1 MSATTLQIEAVL
13 KRFYIGKIV
22 EQINQESLL
31 LDNFEEETVTWSG
44 STAIVPLHTARNAAV
59 GAAAEGSTLP
69 IPGQQTY
76 EKIMIE
82 SAYVYGQFSFTGPA
96 RAAAAKSAG
105 AFANMVDLQM
115 KPLIQDVRHYSDV
128 CMFTGGPVIG
138 YVWQKNAAIGAGP
151 VGMEASVRT
160 QYSPSNPSGNPVGQL
175 VQIYR
180 TDTFVTVDT
189 PRTLL
194 SINPTG
200 TNIILSANVDTTVD
214 TLGNTIP
221 SSVTLVL
228 VSAAPGLAIE
238 PIGLAGNLGAP
249 TWFNLQ
255 RGLPS
260 TSTLAGNFLLANPTS
275 AAYDDLTTNSL
286 QNLSSQIMYKSGK
299 MPDAIWLSPLMI
311 SAYSSLLQGVASGV
325 AGAAR
330 LDVKTKPEKGD
341 IGFTGFEWSGIRFFQ
356 GQDCPL
362 GVIYMLQRNHWKL
375 ALLKAGE
382 FDEST
387 GSILRAVPQQDTYAG
402 MYSWYYQS
410 YTDRPNANG
419 ALCGVA
425 IPT

>member
-1 MSATTLQIEAVL
+1 MAATTLQIEAVL

-44 STAIVPLHTARNAAV
+44 STAIVPLHTQRNAAV

-115 KPLIQDVRHYSDV
+115 KPLIDDVRHYSDV

-138 YVWQKNAAIGAGP
+138 YVWQKNAAISTL
-151 VGMEASVRT
+151 EASVRT
-160 QYSPSNPSGNPVGQL
+160 QYSPSNPAGNPVGQL

-180 TDTFVTVDT
+180 TDTFATVDT
-189 PRTLL
+189 PRTLVSISPAGDSVVL
-194 SINPTG
+194 SAAVNTSAVPTG
-200 TNIILSANVDTTVD
+200 VAM
-214 TLGNTIP
+214 
-221 SSVTLVL
+221 VL

-260 TSTLAGNFLLANPTS
+260 TATLAGNFQLANPTS

-299 MPDAIWLSPLMI
+299 MPDKIWLSPLMI

-330 LDVKTKPEKGD
+330 LDVKTSPAKGD

-356 GQDCPL
+356 GQDCPI
-362 GVIYMLQRNHWKL
+362 GVIYMLQSKHWKL
-375 ALLKAGE
+375 ALLKPGE

-419 ALCGVA
+419 VLAGVA

>member
-1 MSATTLQIEAVL
+1 MAATTLQIEAVL

-44 STAIVPLHTARNAAV
+44 STAIVPLHTQRNASV
-59 GAAAEGSTLP
+59 GSAAEGATLP
-69 IPGQQTY
+69 VPGQQTY

-115 KPLIQDVRHYSDV
+115 KPLVDDVRHYSDI

-138 YVWQKNAAIGAGP
+138 YVWQKNNALTTL
-151 VGMEASVRT
+151 EASVRN
-160 QYSPSNPSGNPVGQL
+160 QYQSGAGNTPVGNTVQL
-175 VQIYR
+175 YR
-180 TDTFVTVDT
+180 TDTFATVDS

-194 SINPTG
+194 SISPSGNSVV
-200 TNIILSANVDTTVD
+200 LSAPVDTSTV
-214 TLGNTIP
+214 
-221 SSVTLVL
+221 SSGVLMVL
-228 VSAAPGLAIE
+228 VSGAAGLQAE
-238 PIGLAGNLGAP
+238 PIGLAGNLAGP
-249 TWFNLQ
+249 SWFGLQ

-260 TSTLAGNFLLANPTS
+260 TDRLQGNFLLVNGTTN
-275 AAYDDLTTNSL
+275 AYDDLTTNSL
-286 QNLSSQIMYKSGK
+286 QNLSSQIQYKSGK
-299 MPDAIWLSPLMI
+299 MADAIWLSPLMI
-311 SAYSSLLQGVASGV
+311 SAYSSLLQGVASGLP
-325 AGAAR
+325 AAAR
-330 LDVKTKPEKGD
+330 LDVKTGPEKGD
-341 IGFTGFEWSGIRFFQ
+341 IGFTGFAWSGIKFYQ
-356 GQDCPL
+356 GQDCPI
-362 GVIYMLQRNHWKL
+362 GVIYMLTRKHWKL

-410 YTDRPNANG
+410 YTDRPNASG
-419 ALCGVA
+419 VLAGVA

>member
-1 MSATTLQIEAVL
+1 MAATTLQIEAVL

-82 SAYVYGQFSFTGPA
+82 SSYVYGQFSFTGPA

-138 YVWQKNAAIGAGP
+138 YIWEKNTLSTF
-151 VGMEASVRT
+151 EASVRT
-160 QYSPSNPSGNPVGQL
+160 QYSPSNPAGNPVGQA
-175 VQIYR
+175 VQVYR
-180 TDTFVTVDT
+180 TDTFATVGSPT
-189 PRTLL
+189 VLT
-194 SINPTG
+194 SI
-200 TNIILSANVDTTVD
+200 S
-214 TLGNTIP
+214 P
-221 SSVTLVL
+221 SGDSVTFAAPINTSAVPASVVLIL

-238 PIGLAGNLGAP
+238 PVGLAGNLGAP
-249 TWFNLQ
+249 VWFNLQ
-255 RGLPS
+255 RGLP
-260 TSTLAGNFLLANPTS
+260 TTQTLAGNFLLADP
-275 AAYDDLTTNSL
+275 AGAQYADLTTNSL

-311 SAYSSLLQGVASGV
+311 SAYSSLLQGVASGI

-330 LDVKTKPEKGD
+330 LDVKTGAAKGD

-356 GQDCPL
+356 AQDCPI
-362 GVIYMLQRNHWKL
+362 GVIYMLQRQHWKL
-375 ALLKAGE
+375 ALLKSGE

-419 ALCGVA
+419 VLCGVN
-425 IPT
+425 IPS

>member
-1 MSATTLQIEAVL
+1 MAATTLQIEAVL

-44 STAIVPLHTARNAAV
+44 STAIVPLHTQRNASV
-59 GAAAEGSTLP
+59 GSAAEGATLP
-69 IPGQQTY
+69 VPGQQTY

-115 KPLIQDVRHYSDV
+115 KPLVDDVRHYSDI

-138 YVWQKNAAIGAGP
+138 YIWQKGAALTTL
-151 VGMEASVRT
+151 EASVRN
-160 QYSPSNPSGNPVGQL
+160 QYQGGAGNTPVGAL
-175 VQIYR
+175 VQAYE
-180 TDTFVTVDT
+180 TANFTTVDT

-194 SINPTG
+194 SINAAG
-200 TNIILSANVDTTVD
+200 TSVVLSAPI
-214 TLGNTIP
+214 NTAAVP
-221 SSVTLVL
+221 AGVLMVL
-228 VSAAPGLAIE
+228 VSAATGLQAE
-238 PIGLAGNLGAP
+238 PIGLAGNLAAP
-249 TWFNLQ
+249 SWFGLQ

-260 TSTLAGNFLLANPTS
+260 TDRLKGNFLLANPTNN
-275 AAYDDLTTNSL
+275 AYDDLTTNSL
-286 QNLSSQIMYKSGK
+286 QNLSSQIQYQSGK
-299 MPDAIWLSPLMI
+299 MADAIWLSPLMI
-311 SAYSSLLQGVASGV
+311 SAYSSLLQGVASGLP
-325 AGAAR
+325 AAAR
-330 LDVKTKPEKGD
+330 LDVKTEPSKGD
-341 IGFTGFEWSGIRFFQ
+341 IGFTGFAWSGIKFYQ
-356 GQDCPL
+356 GQDCPI
-362 GVIYMLQRNHWKL
+362 GVIYMLTRKHWKL

-410 YTDRPNANG
+410 YTDRPNASG
-419 ALCGVA
+419 VLAGVA